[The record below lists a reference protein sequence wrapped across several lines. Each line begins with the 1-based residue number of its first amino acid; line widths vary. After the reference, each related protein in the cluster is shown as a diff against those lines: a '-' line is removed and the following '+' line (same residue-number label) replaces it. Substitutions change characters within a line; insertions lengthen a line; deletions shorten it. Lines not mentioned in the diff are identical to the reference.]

1 MVFIGV
7 SRASR
12 IDGNDDDDEEWSHMF
27 VRLPPL
33 PTDDDDDDSV
43 AEGRSQPPDASA
55 IEALFERGGP
65 LHGKSMKARVA
76 IASVGPRPGDYS
88 IWPRRAFLPL
98 PRRHARE
105 KMFLVALVQA
115 LGFPDVA
122 RGFQTCLGASTERL
136 YPDAVYES
144 LKIAFECDEEQH
156 YDDAH
161 WFNRSKPDYHQRRRD
176 RAVNVGYASQGYYV
190 VRVMACDRRSR
201 GRRYVPCSPV
211 EVYARAAFAARQAV
225 AIRERNYAAGDYAG
239 KLLLVGALKDP
250 RSVSEEQFDKSRVE
264 AEAAKCAIPP
274 ADLRRA
280 QRLASDALQR
290 RPALVPPTAPSA
302 ADGSCT
308 GHASAYERRWRSL
321 LDGYAPRER
330 YNERVKRIDDQLK
343 RTDARP

>member
-239 KLLLVGALKDP
+239 NRADP
-250 RSVSEEQFDKSRVE
+250 GREPAARFGFFGHRSPSVSRSATANNSNCRQGCQINRACRSASFTPPDCPAFPACCSR
-264 AEAAKCAIPP
+264 P
-274 ADLRRA
+274 
-280 QRLASDALQR
+280 
-290 RPALVPPTAPSA
+290 
-302 ADGSCT
+302 
-308 GHASAYERRWRSL
+308 
-321 LDGYAPRER
+321 
-330 YNERVKRIDDQLK
+330 
-343 RTDARP
+343 